1 MKRKFF
7 LRRAAIFFVTMLIP
21 TLVLYA
27 LFLAVSVENASRT
40 LADKGRQTVAA
51 AVNNCAVIIGRTAQ
65 QNDLLTGTTRMN
77 VSLRRALN
85 EKEMTYGD
93 SVYLT
98 ALGSMMRS
106 TIDTTPSLE
115 SIIIWLDD
123 AHRVF
128 SSEGSSIQPLAQLKE
143 QQWKAVYLQMPAE
156 QRETLLR
163 CTNGSG
169 EERIV
174 SIRRLLLQK
183 GCTVVSIDAEK
194 WASELLTLL
203 QRSPEHL
210 YVFNQEKELLLH
222 VTNASDGQAEQEEL
236 LSVLLQAESGKWVK
250 TAWGRYMV
258 TLEKMDNLYVLAAV
272 PDEAL
277 TASLHVLAQTFF
289 FILLVN
295 IGVVMLLAY
304 ITTRRICNQM
314 TLMIDMLDNA
324 LNGKPVER
332 PVRRVHDEYDVIMNN
347 ILYMYLRDSALRT
360 ELQDKQYQQEHAEL
374 MALQLQINP
383 HFLYNTLQSLDV
395 TIRGGMADRF
405 DICDIIRAIS
415 DILKYA
421 LSNPQEPVSLRDEIR
436 YLREYAAVQKF
447 RFGGRF
453 VLYYEV
459 EDELL
464 DCEVFRLM
472 LQPLVENC
480 MLHGLNGLSERGYIW
495 VRAEREGE
503 NLCISVKDNGAGMQ
517 PEELDA
523 LRRQIQ
529 DANSR
534 SIGLTNLNRRLLLRY
549 GDDSALRITSAP
561 GEGTEVAF
569 SIPYIQRVSDE
580 VSFEIADDKK

>member
-7 LRRAAIFFVTMLIP
+7 LRRAAIFFLTMLIP

-143 QQWKAVYLQMPAE
+143 QQWKDVYLQMPEE

-163 CTNGSG
+163 CTNEYG

-194 WASELLTLL
+194 WAGELLTLL
-203 QRSPEHL
+203 QRSPEYL

-222 VTNASDGQAEQEEL
+222 VTNAQDGTSYQDEA
-236 LSVLLQAESGKWVK
+236 LLQAEFGKWVK
-250 TAWGRYMV
+250 TDWGRYMM

-272 PDEAL
+272 PNEAM
-277 TASLHVLAQTFF
+277 TASLHMLEQTFF

-421 LSNPQEPVSLRDEIR
+421 LSNPQEPVALRDEIR

-447 RFGGRF
+447 RFGVRF

-495 VRAEREGE
+495 VRAERAGE
-503 NLCISVKDNGAGMQ
+503 KLCISVKDNGAGMQ
-517 PEELDA
+517 PEELAA
-523 LRRQIQ
+523 LREHIQ

-549 GDDSALRITSAP
+549 GEASALQITSAP

-569 SIPYIQRVSDE
+569 SISYIQVERGE
-580 VSFEIADDKK
+580 VSFENLDDKK